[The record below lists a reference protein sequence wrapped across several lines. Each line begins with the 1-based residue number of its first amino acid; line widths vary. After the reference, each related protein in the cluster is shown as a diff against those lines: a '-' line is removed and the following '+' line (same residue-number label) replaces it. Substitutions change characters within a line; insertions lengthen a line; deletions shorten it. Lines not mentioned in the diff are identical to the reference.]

1 MDYNAATPAGMK
13 ALGGVYG
20 YVMQSGLP
28 QALVNL
34 VYLRVSQINGCAYCI
49 DMHSR
54 DLLKEG
60 MTIEKLVL
68 VPAWREGG
76 ALFDRTE
83 RAALAWAET
92 VTRVA
97 ETGVPEAEY
106 EAAAAVFDRKQL
118 ADLTIAIGL
127 MNAYNRMAIS
137 FRAPPA
143 ATKQQQPGTA

>member
-1 MDYNAATPAGMK
+1 MAQRLDYNAATPAGVK
-13 ALGGVYG
+13 ALGAVYG
-20 YVMQSGLP
+20 HVLQSGLP
-28 QALVNL
+28 KALVNL
-34 VYLRVSQINGCAYCI
+34 VYLRISQINGCAYCI

-76 ALFDRTE
+76 TLFDDTE

-97 ETGVPEAEY
+97 ETGVPDVEF

-127 MNAYNRMAIS
+127 MNIYNRMAIS
-137 FRAPPA
+137 FRIPPA
-143 ATKQQQPGTA
+143 AVKQ